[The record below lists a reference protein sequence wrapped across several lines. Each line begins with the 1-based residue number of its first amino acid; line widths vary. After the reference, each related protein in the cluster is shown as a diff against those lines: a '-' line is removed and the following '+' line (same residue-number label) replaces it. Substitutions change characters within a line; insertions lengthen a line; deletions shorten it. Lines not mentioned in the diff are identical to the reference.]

1 MSIVCFLADRL
12 DRETCT
18 KPIRKQKEEDYAACS
33 EPSTHLL
40 IYVDRNPE
48 TILPAVRIHHRPLYR
63 RPSLTDDLG
72 VYGKLSIFIRL
83 RRQWGVMTSPHIR
96 INANRCAD
104 EWSLHGHLRR
114 QSVGRKTSRDGHTPP
129 SGQSGRFTHCVKNS
143 LSLLLIHPQDTGLN
157 HVPSNLIYQA

>member
-83 RRQWGVMTSPHIR
+83 RRQWGVMASPHHASTLIDALT
-96 INANRCAD
+96 N
-104 EWSLHGHLRR
+104 GHCMDTYAGS
-114 QSVGRKTSRDGHTPP
+114 QSVAKRLEMATRHLADKVADLRI
-129 SGQSGRFTHCVKNS
+129 V
-143 LSLLLIHPQDTGLN
+143 
-157 HVPSNLIYQA
+157 